1 MKTWIQLLRPV
12 NLLLL
17 VLTQYCIDW
26 FILQPNFLKYGLP
39 FTLNE
44 FQFFL
49 LVLAT
54 ALICAGGYVI
64 NDYFDVQIDAVN
76 KPDKQIIGKK
86 IAPEKAFNFYLILTV
101 IGLGLGVYL
110 SLAIDYWKL
119 VTIFVVVIA
128 LLYLYSIAF
137 KRMVFIGNF
146 IVALLSAIS
155 VIIVMLF
162 EPSLYNLARPGD
174 YYIAGLCTKYIMGIS
189 FFAFALTV
197 VREIVKDIQDIEG
210 DRKYNAKTL
219 PVKYGARRTVLI
231 AELFLLVTFGGLLYL
246 NFTVFNIFGNIYLI
260 YILVLVAFLL
270 FIGFRLFNAGTKKEY
285 GVIST
290 LLKISMVV
298 GLGLMPL
305 YYLLEF

>member
-1 MKTWIQLLRPV
+1 M
-12 NLLLL
+12 
-17 VLTQYCIDW
+17 
-26 FILQPNFLKYGLP
+26 KYGLP

-101 IGLGLGVYL
+101 FGLGLGVYL

-146 IVALLSAIS
+146 IVALLTAIC

-231 AELFLLVTFGGLLYL
+231 AELFLLVTIGGLLYL

>member
-1 MKTWIQLLRPV
+1 M
-12 NLLLL
+12 
-17 VLTQYCIDW
+17 
-26 FILQPNFLKYGLP
+26 KYGLP

-101 IGLGLGVYL
+101 FGLGLGVYL

-146 IVALLSAIS
+146 IVALLTAIS

-231 AELFLLVTFGGLLYL
+231 AELFLLVTIGGLLYL

>member
-1 MKTWIQLLRPV
+1 M
-12 NLLLL
+12 
-17 VLTQYCIDW
+17 
-26 FILQPNFLKYGLP
+26 KYGLP

-146 IVALLSAIS
+146 IVALLTAIS

-231 AELFLLVTFGGLLYL
+231 AELFLLVTIGGLLYL

>member
-1 MKTWIQLLRPV
+1 M
-12 NLLLL
+12 
-17 VLTQYCIDW
+17 
-26 FILQPNFLKYGLP
+26 KYGLP

-76 KPDKQIIGKK
+76 KPEKQIIGNK

-110 SLAIDYWKL
+110 SLVIDYWKL

-174 YYIAGLCTKYIMGIS
+174 YYIAGLCTKYILGIS

-210 DRKYNAKTL
+210 DRKFNAKTL
-219 PVKYGARRTVLI
+219 PVKYGVGSAKLI
-231 AELFLLVTFGGLLYL
+231 AQLFLVLTIGGLLYL
-246 NFTVFNIFGNIYLI
+246 NFTVFNIFGNVYLI

-270 FIGFRLFNAGTKKEY
+270 FIGFRLFTAGTKKEY
-285 GVIST
+285 GFIST
-290 LLKISMVV
+290 LLKVSMVI